1 MSKKVI
7 FLDIDGTLA
16 EPGHGEPPASA
27 IEAVRKAQAAGN
39 LVFLCS
45 GRNYGMLSSFLEYGF
60 DGVVASAGGYI
71 LCGENV
77 IYDCPMTDAQR
88 IKTMDTLTESG
99 LCWIA
104 ECRDEAYAS
113 DSFKAFVEK
122 DVDEQVSSEFL
133 RWREFVKK
141 TFSIRSI
148 EEYRNQ
154 PVYKFVAT
162 SPSMKRLDAPRKALE
177 EEFLFCIQDV
187 SHGVVNLELINR
199 KFNKGTAVRK
209 VCEYLQIP
217 VSDSVGFGDSMNDKE
232 MLETAGLSICME
244 NGSEA
249 VKRIADEVCPKV
261 TEDGIWKAFQKHHL
275 M

>member
-1 MSKKVI
+1 
-7 FLDIDGTLA
+7 
-16 EPGHGEPPASA
+16 
-27 IEAVRKAQAAGN
+27 
-39 LVFLCS
+39 
-45 GRNYGMLSSFLEYGF
+45 MLLLYCLPLKM
-60 DGVVASAGGYI
+60 I
-71 LCGENV
+71 
-77 IYDCPMTDAQR
+77 Q
-88 IKTMDTLTESG
+88 
-99 LCWIA
+99 
-104 ECRDEAYAS
+104 
-113 DSFKAFVEK
+113 
-122 DVDEQVSSEFL
+122 
-133 RWREFVKK
+133 FVKK

-249 VKRIADEVCPKV
+249 VVLPPLRLRSLQSRGQSWRATSLGLFAIVGC
-261 TEDGIWKAFQKHHL
+261 FHRQYCL
-275 M
+275 